1 MKSLYPCLILT
12 LLLSVG
18 CDRRPA
24 PEIRESKAET
34 GLSPGAT
41 QNPFAIQDQS
51 ERDTLGESIM
61 AQATG
66 RVGASQ
72 IEIEYHSPAVRG
84 RAIWGRVVPYGRLWV
99 TGSHS
104 ATRLTTDAP
113 LLFGGREL
121 PAGRYAIFTVPGKG
135 DWEVVINR
143 DWNQHLTT
151 QYSRNMDVLRFTV
164 KPIRQKA
171 NQERLRYEV
180 IPLGGDSGRV
190 AMSWEKVRVD
200 IPVSQPPPQ

>member
-1 MKSLYPCLILT
+1 M
-12 LLLSVG
+12 
-18 CDRRPA
+18 
-24 PEIRESKAET
+24 
-34 GLSPGAT
+34 
-41 QNPFAIQDQS
+41 
-51 ERDTLGESIM
+51 
-61 AQATG
+61 
-66 RVGASQ
+66 
-72 IEIEYHSPAVRG
+72 
-84 RAIWGRVVPYGRLWV
+84 VPYGRLWV

-121 PAGRYAIFTVPGKG
+121 PAGRYAIFTIPGKG

-180 IPLGGDSGRV
+180 LPLGGDSGRV
-190 AMSWEKVRVD
+190 TMSWEKVRID
-200 IPVSQPPPQ
+200 MPVSQSPTQ